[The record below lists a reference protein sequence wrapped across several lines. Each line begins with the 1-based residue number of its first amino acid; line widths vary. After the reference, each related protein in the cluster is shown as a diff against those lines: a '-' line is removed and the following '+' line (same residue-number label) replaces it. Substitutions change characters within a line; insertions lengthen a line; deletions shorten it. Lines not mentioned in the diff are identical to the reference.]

1 MRVVDPYS
9 FKIYSVKIDETRMG
23 AGSKWC
29 LSGRSWE
36 SLQSTFGK
44 GSQCQSL
51 ETICWNRSGAR
62 SLQKRYI
69 HVYLIDLS
77 GRMSVEQFQGC
88 RWNNFTD
95 EWNAQLIVS
104 KVATKLR
111 KHIQKRKIECLF
123 KALSLTIALK
133 MLSWFSLM
141 LWWFGNLLNN
151 GTTVLVQLLRKMRG
165 SKRPWKSS
173 SYIHRHVQ
181 LTEK

>member
-23 AGSKWC
+23 TGSKWC

-36 SLQSTFGK
+36 SLQYTFGK
-44 GSQCQSL
+44 GFQCQSL

-69 HVYLIDLS
+69 HVYPIDLS
-77 GRMSVEQFQGC
+77 GRMSVEHFQGC

-95 EWNAQLIVS
+95 EWNAQIVS
-104 KVATKLR
+104 KAATKLR
-111 KHIQKRKIECLF
+111 KHIQKRKIKCLF

-133 MLSWFSLM
+133 MQCHLFMNSL
-141 LWWFGNLLNN
+141 LELVLRCFENLLSSI
-151 GTTVLVQLLRKMRG
+151 GTADLV
-165 SKRPWKSS
+165 
-173 SYIHRHVQ
+173 
-181 LTEK
+181 